1 MKNRASTVAGLIENY
16 ELIDDVMK
24 SAEEAQGSALKEN
37 QRYVESIEGSL
48 NRLSSAWDKL
58 WVNENNREVITF
70 FIDLGRGI
78 LEVVDNVGVLNTAI
92 MGIGAFA
99 GIKNVGKR
107 RSTMF
112 HNCFEYAD
120 RGRCSLYKI
129 GFLSPIVKYT
139 LVNEATISVEII

>member
-70 FIDLGRGI
+70 FIDLGRGV
-78 LEVVDNVGVLNTAI
+78 LEVVDDIGVLNTAFI
-92 MGIGAFA
+92 GIGAGL
-99 GIKNVGKR
+99 GIKNI
-107 RSTMF
+107 
-112 HNCFEYAD
+112 
-120 RGRCSLYKI
+120 GREKCYPSYRICL
-129 GFLSPIVKYT
+129 
-139 LVNEATISVEII
+139 